1 MRRRNTPCW
10 KPFSLC
16 APGKRCFLHFNG
28 STFDIPY
35 LQHKYQSYRLTS
47 PFKDAVSVDLYRTL
61 RPLRTILQTENF
73 RQKSLEPLAGYRR
86 QDAMDGKELIKVY
99 RTYAKTG
106 GETLLNLLFLHNHDD
121 VEGRAAFWPSVP
133 FWPFSGGISGCGI

>member
-1 MRRRNTPCW
+1 M
-10 KPFSLC
+10 
-16 APGKRCFLHFNG
+16 
-28 STFDIPY
+28 
-35 LQHKYQSYRLTS
+35 
-47 PFKDAVSVDLYRTL
+47 SVDLYRTL

-121 VEGRAAFWPSVP
+121 VEGMGCLLAFGALLALLRGNFRMRDITAVTDRAMDGSLLQEVLFTVQLPLSFPTRLSFHCPALMLLWKRTAAK
-133 FWPFSGGISGCGI
+133 